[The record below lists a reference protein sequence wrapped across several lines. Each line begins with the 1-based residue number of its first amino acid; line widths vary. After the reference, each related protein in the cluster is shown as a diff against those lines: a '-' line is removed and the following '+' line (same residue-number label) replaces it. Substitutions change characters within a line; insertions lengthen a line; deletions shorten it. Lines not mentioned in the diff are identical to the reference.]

1 VDLYETCRFAD
12 IPDEDLERAA
22 SAEDVARI
30 VEKMVADL
38 EAHPTE
44 WENHTLDSFLD
55 ALARCLDAQRQ
66 LYANTGRIYPASASW
81 TLFAE
86 SLVAA
91 TGYE

>member
-1 VDLYETCRFAD
+1 M
-12 IPDEDLERAA
+12 
-22 SAEDVARI
+22 ARI

-44 WENHTLDSFLD
+44 WENHTLDRFLD
-55 ALARCLDAQRQ
+55 ALACCLNGQRH
-66 LYANTGRIYPASASW
+66 LYANTARIYPDTAIW